1 MASRT
6 IEVILKADVEN
17 LGNKYDIVRVRPG
30 YAWNYLIPR
39 GFAEVATPGA
49 RHHLEAH
56 LRQIA
61 HKLAQEKA
69 AAQQLAQQ
77 LQGLTLT
84 IAALAGK
91 EGKLFGAITP
101 QQIVDLLAERGIKIE
116 RRQVH
121 FPVPARSLGT
131 YEVEI
136 RLHREVK
143 ATLTIAV
150 VPQEEGEE

>member
-1 MASRT
+1 MAART

-30 YAWNYLIPR
+30 YAWNYLIPK
-39 GFAEVATPGA
+39 GMAEIATPGA
-49 RHHLEAH
+49 KRHLEAH

-69 AAQQLAQQ
+69 AAERVATQIQSLS
-77 LQGLTLT
+77 LT
-84 IAALAGK
+84 IPALAGK
-91 EGKLFGAITP
+91 DGKLFGAITP
-101 QQIVDLLAERGIKIE
+101 QQIVEALAEKGIKIE

-121 FPVPARSLGT
+121 FPVPARTLGT

-143 ATLTIAV
+143 AILTIEV
-150 VPQEEGEE
+150 VPREETED

>member
-1 MASRT
+1 
-6 IEVILKADVEN
+6 
-17 LGNKYDIVRVRPG
+17 
-30 YAWNYLIPR
+30 
-39 GFAEVATPGA
+39 
-49 RHHLEAH
+49 
-56 LRQIA
+56 
-61 HKLAQEKA
+61 
-69 AAQQLAQQ
+69 
-77 LQGLTLT
+77 LT

-143 ATLTIAV
+143 ATLTIEV

>member
-6 IEVILKADVEN
+6 IEVILRADVEN

-30 YAWNYLIPR
+30 YAWNYLIPK
-39 GFAEVATPGA
+39 GMAEVATPGA
-49 RHHLEAH
+49 KRHLEAH

-69 AAQQLAQQ
+69 AAHQVAETINALS
-77 LQGLTLT
+77 LT
-84 IAALAGK
+84 ITALAGK

-101 QQIVDLLAERGIKIE
+101 QQIVDALAEKGIKIE

-121 FPVPARSLGT
+121 FPVPARTLGT

-143 ATLTIAV
+143 ATLTIEV
-150 VPQEEGEE
+150 IPQEEPEE

>member
-6 IEVILKADVEN
+6 IEVILRADVEN

-30 YAWNYLIPR
+30 YAWNYLIPK
-39 GFAEVATPGA
+39 GIAEVATPGA
-49 RHHLEAH
+49 KRHLEAH

-69 AAQQLAQQ
+69 AAHQVAENINALS
-77 LQGLTLT
+77 LT
-84 IAALAGK
+84 ITALAGK

-101 QQIVDLLAERGIKIE
+101 QQIVDALAEKGIKIE

-121 FPVPARSLGT
+121 FPVPARTLGT

-143 ATLTIAV
+143 ATLTIEV
-150 VPQEEGEE
+150 IPQEEPEE